1 MPVVNLSCYLVR
13 MKDYPLLIEA
23 VSRILKRVREEAGLS
38 KRKLAE
44 LSEID
49 RVYLLQIEQG
59 KYRPTLNSIFLLA
72 KALGMPASK
81 FVALIEQEQ
90 HILSLEERKTNPT
103 LSDSDKNPSS

>member
-1 MPVVNLSCYLVR
+1 MPVVNLSCYPVR

-23 VSRILKRVREEAGLS
+23 VSRVLKRVREDAGLS

-59 KYRPTLNSIFLLA
+59 KYRPTINSIFLLA

-90 HILSLEERKTNPT
+90 HNLSLGERKTD
-103 LSDSDKNPSS
+103 LILDSDKNLPS